1 MFQKYRPATL
11 TCDEFYIVLRSS
23 VPKEGTTLLQ
33 EGHVFP
39 TCQVTVVR
47 FYQSSPLLSS
57 PLLSSQRSSSS
68 GQDLDK
74 RSAWHEPKRQRRK
87 ETTER
92 FFLPLLPEWIVLDYH
107 NTLEW
112 QDEIDDKS
120 LQRLKKAQLMVWVL
134 SYGGQGKEQCHM
146 EGFETLSGAGTDRPY
161 QFLLNQDRPTRKA
174 HTHEAMEMHIH
185 SGRQPRCL
193 QEFRHLRSIIQHG
206 LLPGGGNIAGT
217 KQRNMNHFL
226 SIDSLLLA
234 HEHIRPTANVA
245 LVLSK
250 ATLETHRDIQFCLSK
265 NGYFLTKSVSSPLL
279 FSSLLSSPLLS
290 SPLLSSCL
298 LSSPLLSSFPL
309 LLLLLLL
316 LLSPPPSP
324 PRQQVTASGRS
335 QWAVPDLNCKCQIG
349 VGTTGPQLQA
359 PDRREHSRT
368 STASARAQWQPQTH
382 NNTQPKSTQPQ
393 TQPQTRNH
401 KHNHQHYH
409 KHNHKH
415 TITNANTATT
425 I

>member
-1 MFQKYRPATL
+1 
-11 TCDEFYIVLRSS
+11 
-23 VPKEGTTLLQ
+23 
-33 EGHVFP
+33 
-39 TCQVTVVR
+39 
-47 FYQSSPLLSS
+47 
-57 PLLSSQRSSSS
+57 
-68 GQDLDK
+68 
-74 RSAWHEPKRQRRK
+74 
-87 ETTER
+87 
-92 FFLPLLPEWIVLDYH
+92 
-107 NTLEW
+107 
-112 QDEIDDKS
+112 
-120 LQRLKKAQLMVWVL
+120 MVWVL

-290 SPLLSSCL
+290 SPLVSSPPLSCPLFLSS
-298 LSSPLLSSFPL
+298 SSSFSSSSLVL
-309 LLLLLLL
+309 LLLLLASKL
-316 LLSPPPSP
+316 
-324 PRQQVTASGRS
+324 QQVADRSG
-335 QWAVPDLNCKCQIG
+335 QY
-349 VGTTGPQLQA
+349 
-359 PDRREHSRT
+359 RT
-368 STASARAQWQPQTH
+368 STASARSAWALPDLNCKRQIAVNTPGPQLQVRERSGNHKHTITR
-382 NNTQPKSTQPQ
+382 NQKA
-393 TQPQTRNH
+393 RNH
-401 KHNHQHYH
+401 KHNHKRAITSTTTNTTTSTTTSTQSQTQTQPQQYSYLCVVLSVATK
-409 KHNHKH
+409 KHSIWNTGTSAWRMSARMRIGELGWRASGLKVSVAL
-415 TITNANTATT
+415 ITKRPEGKF
-425 I
+425 